1 MFGYVVVNKPE
12 LKIKDFDLYQS
23 FYCGLCRLLHTE
35 YGRIA
40 QISLNYDM
48 TFLAILL
55 TGLYEPNN
63 VIVEERCVIH
73 PVYKHKKID
82 NAYLAYAADMTIVLT
97 YLKCEDDWEDDRS
110 KRGFMM
116 RSLLKRKYHRVA
128 DKYPDKVARIENAL
142 HKTSEL
148 EQAGVRDLDQLSKLT
163 GIVLGEI
170 MSYQEDVWQ
179 KTLYEVGDYMG
190 RFIYIMDA
198 YDDLEDDRKH
208 QVFNPFAKEEMNEAF
223 DARVKDILELLIS
236 HAADAFETLPILEHI
251 DILRNILYSGIWTK
265 YEMVRKKRSGENDG

>member
-116 RSLLKRKYHRVA
+116 RSLLKRKYRRVA

-148 EQAGVRDLDQLSKLT
+148 EQAGIRDLDQLSKLT